1 MTTRL
6 IILDGGDHVTDDHRA
21 ALLSLAGRIRD
32 AVRPHVP
39 GNHVQVDVSCDARG
53 IRAPSTMA
61 FISVLVGKWHARGR
75 ADLDGH
81 HATRAAREAV
91 TALRE
96 RIATR
101 LAWHEAMAR
110 GCRAALAVV
119 EEEVSRG

>member
-1 MTTRL
+1 
-6 IILDGGDHVTDDHRA
+6 VDDHDATIPQA
-21 ALLSLAGRIRD
+21 ALRSLAERIRD
-32 AVRPHVP
+32 AVRLHVP
-39 GNHVQVDVSCDARG
+39 GDHAQIYAVCDARG
-53 IRAPSTMA
+53 ISAPSTMA
-61 FISVLVGKWHARGR
+61 FVSVRVGEWHAHGR

-101 LAWHEAMAR
+101 LAWHEAMAA

-119 EEEVSRG
+119 VEEVARG